1 MAVVTGNMSTYDATA
16 IREDLNNVI
25 SNLSPE
31 ERPFMESIGRRD
43 VSNTTFEWQV
53 EDLPSV
59 VTTAREEGAQA
70 TNDAHT
76 ATVRVSN
83 VTQILARNA
92 TVSGTQLAVDNAG
105 KGGSDELSHQMAL
118 ISRALARDVESVL
131 LANQAKA
138 SGSDGSPTRSTAGM
152 GAWIKTNVSM
162 ASDGTNPTD
171 AVGGDARNDGTPENF
186 TETRLKDAL
195 KLAYTNASDQP
206 SMIMTGPYNKGVLSG
221 FSGRASA
228 TQVVALPTKADEV
241 QATVSVY
248 IGDFG
253 TYKSVT
259 NRFQRDRDVWIIN
272 PEYAKVAYLRPFEQK
287 EISVAGDAEKR
298 QITVEFGLECTS
310 EKAHALVADNDLS

>member
-1 MAVVTGNMSTYDATA
+1 MAVVTNNMSTYDATS
-16 IREDLNNVI
+16 IREDLSDVI
-25 SNLSPE
+25 SNLTPE
-31 ERPFMESIGRRD
+31 ERPFMESVGQRD

-53 EDLPSV
+53 EELPSV
-59 VTTAREEGAQA
+59 VTTAREEGAVA
-70 TNDAHT
+70 ENDAST
-76 ATVRVSN
+76 PTVRVSN

-92 TVSGTQLAVDNAG
+92 TVSGTQLAVDNAR
-105 KGGSDELSHQMAL
+105 KNSDELSHQMAL

-152 GAWIKTNVSM
+152 GAWIRTNVSK
-162 ASDGTNPTD
+162 ASDGTNPSD

-186 TETRLKDAL
+186 TEARLKDAL
-195 KLAYTNASDQP
+195 KLAYENSADQP
-206 SMIMTGPYNKGVLSG
+206 SIIMTGPFQKTVLST
-221 FSGRASA
+221 FSGRASS

-253 TYKSVT
+253 TYKSVV
-259 NRFQRDRDVWIIN
+259 NRFQRDRDVYIVN
-272 PEYAKVAYLRPFEQK
+272 PDYAKVAYLRPFEQK
-287 EISVAGDAEKR
+287 ELSVAGDAEKR
-298 QITVEFGLECTS
+298 QITVEFGLQVDN

>member
-1 MAVVTGNMSTYDATA
+1 MAVVTNNMSTYDATA
-16 IREDLNNVI
+16 IKEDLSEVI
-25 SNLSPE
+25 SNLTPE
-31 ERPFMESIGRRD
+31 ERPFMESVGRRD

-53 EDLPSV
+53 EELPSV
-59 VTTAREEGAQA
+59 VVTAREEGAQA
-70 TNDAHT
+70 ENDN
-76 ATVRVSN
+76 ATPTTRVSN
-83 VTQILARNA
+83 VTQILARNV

-105 KGGSDELSHQMAL
+105 KSDEMSHQMAL
-118 ISRALARDVESVL
+118 ISRALARDVETVL

-138 SGSDGSPTRSTAGM
+138 SGSDGSPTRSTAGL
-152 GAWIKTNVSM
+152 GAWIRTNVSK

-171 AVGGDARNDGTPENF
+171 AVGGDPRNDGTQENF

-195 KLAYTNASDQP
+195 KLAYENSADQP
-206 SMIMTGPYNKGVLSG
+206 SIIMTGPFQKTVLST
-221 FSGRASA
+221 FSGRASS

-253 TYKSVT
+253 TYKSVV
-259 NRFQRDRDVWIIN
+259 NRFQRDRDVWIVN

-287 EISVAGDAEKR
+287 ELSVAGDAEKR
-298 QITVEFGLECTS
+298 QITVEFGLQVDN

>member
-1 MAVVTGNMSTYDATA
+1 MAVVTNNMSTYDATS
-16 IREDLNNVI
+16 IREDLSDVI
-25 SNLSPE
+25 SNLTPE

-53 EDLPSV
+53 EELPSV
-59 VTTAREEGAQA
+59 NVTAREEGAIA
-70 TNDAHT
+70 TDDAST
-76 ATVRVSN
+76 PTVRVSN
-83 VTQILARNA
+83 VTQILSRNA
-92 TVSGTQLAVDNAG
+92 TVSGTQLSVDNAG
-105 KGGSDELSHQMAL
+105 KGGDELSHQMAL

-152 GAWIKTNVSM
+152 GAWIRTNVSK

-195 KLAYTNASDQP
+195 KLAYENSADQP
-206 SMIMTGPYNKGVLSG
+206 SIIMTGPYQKTVLST
-221 FSGRASA
+221 FSGRASS

-253 TYKSVT
+253 TYKSVV
-259 NRFQRDRDVWIIN
+259 NRFQRDRDVYIVN
-272 PEYAKVAYLRPFEQK
+272 PDYAKVAYLRPFEQK
-287 EISVAGDAEKR
+287 ELSVAGDAEKR
-298 QITVEFGLECTS
+298 MITVEFGLQVDN

>member
-1 MAVVTGNMSTYDATA
+1 MAVVTNNMSTYDATS
-16 IREDLNNVI
+16 IREDLSDVI
-25 SNLSPE
+25 SNLTPE
-31 ERPFMESIGRRD
+31 ERPFMESVGRRD

-53 EDLPSV
+53 EELPSV

-70 TNDAHT
+70 ENDNAT
-76 ATVRVSN
+76 ATTRVSN
-83 VTQILARNA
+83 VTQILARNV

-105 KGGSDELSHQMAL
+105 KSDEMSHQMAL

-131 LANQAKA
+131 LLNQAKA

-152 GAWIKTNVSM
+152 GAWIRTNVSK

-195 KLAYTNASDQP
+195 KLAYENSADQP
-206 SMIMTGPYNKGVLSG
+206 SIIMTGPYQKTVLST
-221 FSGRASA
+221 FSGRASS

-253 TYKSVT
+253 TYKSVV
-259 NRFQRDRDVWIIN
+259 NRFQRDRDVYIVN
-272 PEYAKVAYLRPFEQK
+272 PDYAKVAYLRPFEQK
-287 EISVAGDAEKR
+287 ELSVAGDAEKR
-298 QITVEFGLECTS
+298 MITVEFGLQVDN